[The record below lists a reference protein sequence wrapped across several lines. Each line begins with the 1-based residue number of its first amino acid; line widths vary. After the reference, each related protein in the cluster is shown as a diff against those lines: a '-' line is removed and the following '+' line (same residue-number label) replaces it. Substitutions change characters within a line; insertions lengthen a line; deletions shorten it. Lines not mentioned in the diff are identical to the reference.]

1 MNILIVDDSNF
12 MRTILKDLLATI
24 VPDATI
30 LEAANGNEALTQ
42 YRAHKPDLM
51 LLDLIMPEKDGM
63 AVLKEIGQERGK
75 KIVVVS
81 SVGQEKTIEE
91 AKKLGADAY
100 VVKPFEE
107 DSLRTTVKSLLGL

>member
-1 MNILIVDDSNF
+1 MKILNVDDSEF
-12 MRTILKDLLATI
+12 MRTILKDLLKNIAPEAE
-24 VPDATI
+24 V
-30 LEAANGNEALTQ
+30 LEASNGNEALEQ
-42 YRAHKPDLM
+42 YKTNKPDLM

-63 AVLKEIGQERGK
+63 EVLKEIGTETGK

-81 SVGQEKTIEE
+81 SVGQEETIEE

-107 DSLRTTVKSLLGL
+107 NALAQTVKELMGL